1 MLKRL
6 SLDDSNCSFIYP
18 VDSYPVLSM
27 NAVFLFHRDFR
38 LIDNSALNL
47 AIKKG
52 CKILPVFI
60 FNPDQI
66 DESKNAYFSHPSVQ
80 FLCESLVELDDE
92 IIKLGSRL
100 HVFHGETVKVLD
112 HLHKAW
118 KFDHMYCNR
127 DFTVYAKQRDGQI
140 KDWCNKSQVE
150 YTDNEDYDI
159 VPLNRVLMN
168 EGTPQARP
176 YAVLSHYFNK
186 FTKDAYSDKS
196 LIRRPEIESCKYKLI
211 PSVPQVEGFPLLS
224 HADVSKFYK
233 HSSTLIQKGGRSH
246 ALASL
251 ARVEVLCKKYST
263 ERNFPGIDG
272 TTKLSAHLKF
282 GNISIRELFFA
293 ILDASNGNIQ
303 HDMIREVVFRSFYYK
318 VWTHQEALQR
328 DVSYHQKIDDQ
339 IPWIYPKD
347 APELWKAWVD
357 GMTGFPMC
365 DAGMRQLAHEG
376 YVHGRPRM
384 VLATV
389 ATRYLLFDW
398 RECMRYFGT
407 KLTDY
412 DPILNAAGWG
422 FGCSLGENA
431 QNIWRAPMNPFSQT
445 KNYDPDCEYI
455 KKWIPELKSVSVKDI
470 HDWSRKTKLKYP
482 NVKYPVPIVEQKDVS
497 SRAVNLWKDA
507 ARKVM

>member
-1 MLKRL
+1 
-6 SLDDSNCSFIYP
+6 
-18 VDSYPVLSM
+18 M

-52 CKILPVFI
+52 CKVLPVFI

-66 DESKNAYFSHPSVQ
+66 DEHKNAYFSHPSVQ
-80 FLCESLVELDDE
+80 FMCESLGELDAE
-92 IIKLGSRL
+92 IRKTGSRL
-100 HVFHGETVKVLD
+100 HVYHGETVKVLD
-112 HLHKAW
+112 NLHKAW
-118 KFDHMYCNR
+118 KFDQMYCNR
-127 DFTVYAKQRDGQI
+127 DFTVYAKERDEKV
-140 KDWCNKSQVE
+140 KDWCKTSRVE
-150 YTDNEDYDI
+150 YVDHDDYDI
-159 VPLNRVLMN
+159 VPLEKVLMN

-186 FTKDAYSDKS
+186 FTKDAYSDKN
-196 LIRRPEIESCKYKLI
+196 LVRRPETESCKYKFV
-211 PSVPQVEGFPLLS
+211 PSVPEANLFPLLEKS
-224 HADVSKFYK
+224 DFAQFYK
-233 HSSTLIQKGGRSH
+233 RSETLIQKGGRSN
-246 ALASL
+246 ALVSL
-251 ARVEVLCKKYST
+251 ARVESLCKKYSND
-263 ERNFPGIDG
+263 RNFPAIDG
-272 TTKLSAHLKF
+272 TSRLSAHLKF
-282 GNISIRELFFA
+282 GNISVRELVYA
-293 ILDASNGNIQ
+293 VLEATNGNIQ

-318 VWTHQEALQR
+318 IWASQQALQR

-357 GMTGFPMC
+357 GKTGFPMA
-365 DAGMRQLAHEG
+365 DAGMRQLAYEG
-376 YVHGRPRM
+376 FVHGRPRM

-412 DPILNAAGWG
+412 DPILNSAGWG

-431 QNIWRAPMNPFSQT
+431 QNIWRAPMNPFSQS
-445 KNYDPDCEYI
+445 KNYDPECEYI
-455 KKWIPELKSVSVKDI
+455 KKWIPELKHVDAKDI
-470 HDWSRKTKLKYP
+470 HNWSNKVKLKYP
-482 NVKYPVPIVEQKDVS
+482 NVKYPAPIVEQKEVS